1 MMMYDV
7 AESEGPRFVLQNPLP
22 ANAYAALDQGNPVDR
37 RLLESEDEGDGRRRR
52 NRANNNNR
60 NRSSARGR
68 RRARSD
74 DSEDEEGDSADD
86 GNQSV
91 DDVPVFEAVPTGDIK
106 ETQDELGKP
115 GPRCDCMA
123 CMYVGQDRAAKIP
136 DHRLA
141 GIFKMMAD
149 GIGESWPPALAVTV
163 AKNYAVW
170 RKEINATKKDTEEKL
185 PKWNAASVLDHWY
198 NHTCDPEIMLWLDL
212 MAVRYTIN
220 TIRAQC
226 LERRHRITGERRH
239 DKDQWAILNS
249 ALRLYYTLMAK
260 DPRKLNFYKEGAMI
274 NYKYVSNKGF
284 STSKRPVYSFMS
296 QNKRIRN
303 VGTLGFS

>member
-1 MMMYDV
+1 LHCFYRKPLLV
-7 AESEGPRFVLQNPLP
+7 NLWFAGHVFKKSSPFES
-22 ANAYAALDQGNPVDR
+22 DD
-37 RLLESEDEGDGRRRR
+37 EDDGRDGRRRR
-52 NRANNNNR
+52 RQRANNR
-60 NRSSARGR
+60 NRPPHRNR
-68 RRARSD
+68 RRARDDSD
-74 DSEDEEGDSADD
+74 DDDDGDGGSASD

-91 DDVPVFEAVPTGDIK
+91 EDVPVFEAVPCGDLK
-106 ETQDELGKP
+106 ETEDELGLP
-115 GPRCDCMA
+115 GPRCNCFA

-149 GIGESWPPALAVTV
+149 SIGESWPPAAAVAV

-170 RKEINATKKDTEEKL
+170 RKEINLTRKDGEEKL

-198 NHTCDPEIMLWLDL
+198 NHTLDPEISLWLDM

-226 LERRHRITGERRH
+226 LERRHRVTKERRH

-249 ALRLYYTLMAK
+249 AIRLYYTLSAK

-274 NYKYVSNKGF
+274 NWKYVSNKGF

-296 QNKRIRN
+296 QNKRLRN
-303 VGTLGFS
+303 VGTVGLC